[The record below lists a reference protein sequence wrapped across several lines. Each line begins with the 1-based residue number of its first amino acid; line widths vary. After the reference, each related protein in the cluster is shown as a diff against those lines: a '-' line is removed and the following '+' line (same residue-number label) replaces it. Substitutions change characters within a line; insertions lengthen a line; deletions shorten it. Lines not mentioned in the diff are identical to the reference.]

1 MKTVKVLLGVASFA
15 AVLFAFQVVI
25 APLVVL
31 AQADAHIGTWVLN
44 VAKSK
49 HAPGPPPKDQTS
61 VYSAAGQ
68 GLKVATKGTGA
79 DGKPTATEFTVT
91 FDGKDS
97 PVKGNPDYD
106 ATTAKRVDS
115 NTIEFTRKRGG
126 KVVQTAT
133 SVVSKDGKTR
143 TVTATGVNAA
153 GQKIN
158 NVSVY
163 EKK

>member
-1 MKTVKVLLGVASFA
+1 MRIRLSAGVVSVVALLGLFA
-15 AVLFAFQVVI
+15 AVRSDVVS
-25 APLVVL
+25 
-31 AQADAHIGTWVLN
+31 AQADPHVGTWVLN

-49 HAPGPPPKDQTS
+49 YTPGPPPKEQTS

-68 GLKVATKGTGA
+68 GIKVSTKGVGA
-79 DGKPTATEFTVT
+79 DGKPTMLDFTAM
-91 FDGKDS
+91 FDGKDH
-97 PVKGNPDYD
+97 PATGNPDFD
-106 ATTAKRVDS
+106 ATMMKRVDS
-115 NTIEFTRKRGG
+115 HTIEFTRKKGG

-143 TVTATGVNAA
+143 TITTTGTNAA

-158 NVSVY
+158 NVGVY